1 MKLKQELE
9 EIKNKD
15 LSNMTENELKEY
27 KGYLTNY
34 NKNAEKKSKAGIW
47 KKIFNIG
54 GGICSIGAGILM
66 LTGVFSIMRT
76 LSVATMLL
84 NYGIAAG
91 LLVATG
97 IFKRLYKNSSKNA
110 ENIKQVCN
118 GKLLE
123 VDRQLSVLE
132 FRKELKAE
140 KEASQSGVEVAKT
153 VEQENLNNTQY
164 TNNVKDQG
172 LDR

>member
-27 KGYLTNY
+27 KAYLTNY
-34 NKNAEKKSKAGIW
+34 NKNAEKRTKTKLWKLLYWVCGTPAVFIGISSVMYSVLNITKTLSIVPMIASYALCAGC
-47 KKIFNIG
+47 F
-54 GGICSIGAGILM
+54 GIV
-66 LTGVFSIMRT
+66 GVFS
-76 LSVATMLL
+76 LL
-84 NYGIAAG
+84 
-91 LLVATG
+91 
-97 IFKRLYKNSSKNA
+97 KKKSSKNV
-110 ENIKQVCN
+110 EKIKQVSN
-118 GKLLE
+118 EKLSE

>member
-1 MKLKQELE
+1 M
-9 EIKNKD
+9 
-15 LSNMTENELKEY
+15 
-27 KGYLTNY
+27 
-34 NKNAEKKSKAGIW
+34 
-47 KKIFNIG
+47 IG

-153 VEQENLNNTQY
+153 VEQ
-164 TNNVKDQG
+164 G
-172 LDR
+172 LCKIL